1 MDHISVLYPDVD
13 TPFVDG
19 VDVVQR
25 LLPYH
30 VFQLPREELVM
41 GGKLKGKC
49 KATDQSLLNDIK
61 GSYFYPARDQVLL
74 VLKDGQRRILLCNA
88 SDAAM
93 HCKLG

>member
-30 VFQLPREELVM
+30 VFQLPHQDNAA
-41 GGKLKGKC
+41 GAKLKGKG
-49 KATDQSLLNDIK
+49 KASDHNSFDDIK
-61 GSYFYPARDQVLL
+61 GFFYL
-74 VLKDGQRRILLCNA
+74 ILPCRN
-88 SDAAM
+88 
-93 HCKLG
+93 